1 MSLLAK
7 VVAFAVLIEA
17 TILQSRAIETN
28 GLFYVSSG
36 EKADIEI
43 LRAHVFSTD
52 NGNTDFEV
60 ILETSGYETDP
71 TTSKLVTPV
80 IFRMDR
86 REYPCTGWV
95 GQKQDIGNPLRFE
108 VHGQDEAE
116 TIAKWLSTTCDLR
129 SPPGYKLYA
138 QFVPSKAQ
146 FNTNEPVMVKFQL
159 KNMDERTVIF
169 LRGGQ
174 YRGSRDNQYGFRAM
188 FQYIQPVADTGSPI
202 NFGGLIGPDS
212 LDPGTTFEDQIDLKK
227 WFALN
232 KPGTYKIHGFYQLAF
247 CRPPLTPETTKPWG
261 EIMWSDYAS
270 ADFEIVVK

>member
-28 GLFYVSSG
+28 GLVYVSSG
-36 EKADIEI
+36 EKADIEM

-80 IFRMDR
+80 IFRMDAR
-86 REYPCTGWV
+86 AYPCTGWV

-138 QFVPSKAQ
+138 QFVPAKAR

-159 KNMDERTVIF
+159 KNMDERRSSFCEAANIGVPEIINTAF
-169 LRGGQ
+169 GQ
-174 YRGSRDNQYGFRAM
+174 CFNISSPWQIRA
-188 FQYIQPVADTGSPI
+188 A
-202 NFGGLIGPDS
+202 
-212 LDPGTTFEDQIDLKK
+212 
-227 WFALN
+227 
-232 KPGTYKIHGFYQLAF
+232 
-247 CRPPLTPETTKPWG
+247 R
-261 EIMWSDYAS
+261 
-270 ADFEIVVK
+270 